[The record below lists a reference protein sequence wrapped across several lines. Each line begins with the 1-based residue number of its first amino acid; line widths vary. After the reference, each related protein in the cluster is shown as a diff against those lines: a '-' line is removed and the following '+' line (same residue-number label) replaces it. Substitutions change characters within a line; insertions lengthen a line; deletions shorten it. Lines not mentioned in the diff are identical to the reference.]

1 MIDCG
6 VAGACD
12 YQTSSAEN
20 MPLVTSVTKL
30 DASTLQ
36 FVGTGFQLLTDFA
49 PRVSYLGI
57 EASEVSVGLDT
68 TVTATFPNGVPISG
82 VAQKALLY
90 YVQAS
95 TGVQHHAQNINF
107 VNAASVSAL
116 DSDVSCSFAGG
127 CTIVVSQEGLLANL
141 LSNPAKNT
149 LRICGQLGKPDLMAS
164 TVSQVRFTV
173 PALPTAASV
182 EQFNII

>member
-1 MIDCG
+1 
-6 VAGACD
+6 
-12 YQTSSAEN
+12 
-20 MPLVTSVTKL
+20 MPLVTSVSKL

-36 FVGTGFQLLTDFA
+36 FVGTGFQLLTDFT

-95 TGVQHHAQNINF
+95 TGVQHYA
-107 VNAASVSAL
+107 
-116 DSDVSCSFAGG
+116 
-127 CTIVVSQEGLLANL
+127 
-141 LSNPAKNT
+141 
-149 LRICGQLGKPDLMAS
+149 
-164 TVSQVRFTV
+164 
-173 PALPTAASV
+173 
-182 EQFNII
+182 